1 MKVSGRLK
9 AGNLGQA
16 LEERQASGNLSF
28 VFGVQE
34 AVSAG
39 SRLLLAAAEGGCW
52 RFLAYG

>member
-16 LEERQASGNLSF
+16 LEERQVSGNLSF